1 MPFTLYIKQHKSRCS
16 YIIEEISSH
25 GTNFKDPIKG
35 NASNFGTRCH
45 ILRLLLKTKQSVKAD
60 AFFNHDQGNFI
71 TWCQIFRLALKAMLR
86 ILAQGVTF

>member
-45 ILRLLLKTKQSVKAD
+45 ILRLLLKTKQSVEAD
-60 AFFNHDQGNFI
+60 AFSI
-71 TWCQIFRLALKAMLR
+71 MIKE
-86 ILAQGVTF
+86 ILLHGVKFLGLP

>member
-60 AFFNHDQGNFI
+60 AFSIMIKEIVLHGAKFLG
-71 TWCQIFRLALKAMLR
+71 LP
-86 ILAQGVTF
+86 

>member
-60 AFFNHDQGNFI
+60 AFSI
-71 TWCQIFRLALKAMLR
+71 MIKE
-86 ILAQGVTF
+86 ILLHGVKFLGLP